1 MQLNKDIV
9 REIRSKLQ
17 NLIDEN
23 VGIRI
28 DDILND
34 YEIHVG
40 NANFSETEVTFK
52 LTVKVQGSKPKE
64 ELELENYLSYNP
76 KLDNEKV
83 VQFKG
88 MDLKLVG
95 FKPINRKYP
104 FILQDMKT
112 SKRYKFPTDW
122 VYSQMSK
129 AVSYTHLRAHET

>member
-9 REIRSKLQ
+9 RNIRGKLQ

-23 VGIRI
+23 TGSHML
-28 DDILND
+28 DD

-64 ELELENYLSYNP
+64 ELELETYLSYNP
-76 KLDNEKV
+76 KLDNQKI

-129 AVSYTHLRAHET
+129 EVG

>member
-9 REIRSKLQ
+9 RNIRGKLQ

-129 AVSYTHLRAHET
+129 EVG

>member
-9 REIRSKLQ
+9 RNIRGKLQ

-23 VGIRI
+23 TGSHML
-28 DDILND
+28 DD

-76 KLDNEKV
+76 KLDNQKI

-129 AVSYTHLRAHET
+129 EVG

>member
-1 MQLNKDIV
+1 MQLNKDII
-9 REIRSKLQ
+9 REIRSRLQ

-76 KLDNEKV
+76 KLDNEKI

-129 AVSYTHLRAHET
+129 EVG

>member
-1 MQLNKDIV
+1 MQLNKDI
-9 REIRSKLQ
+9 IRNIRGKLQ

-64 ELELENYLSYNP
+64 ELELETYLSYNP
-76 KLDNEKV
+76 KLDNEKI

-129 AVSYTHLRAHET
+129 EVG

>member
-1 MQLNKDIV
+1 MQLIKDIV
-9 REIRSKLQ
+9 RNIRGKLR

-23 VGIRI
+23 TGSHML
-28 DDILND
+28 DD

-76 KLDNEKV
+76 KLDNEKI

-129 AVSYTHLRAHET
+129 EVG

>member
-1 MQLNKDIV
+1 MQLNKDI
-9 REIRSKLQ
+9 IRNIRGKLQ

-23 VGIRI
+23 TGSHML
-28 DDILND
+28 DD

-40 NANFSETEVTFK
+40 NASFSETEVTFK

-76 KLDNEKV
+76 KLYNQKV

-129 AVSYTHLRAHET
+129 EVG

>member
-40 NANFSETEVTFK
+40 NASFSETEVTFK

-64 ELELENYLSYNP
+64 ELE
-76 KLDNEKV
+76 
-83 VQFKG
+83 
-88 MDLKLVG
+88 
-95 FKPINRKYP
+95 
-104 FILQDMKT
+104 
-112 SKRYKFPTDW
+112 
-122 VYSQMSK
+122 
-129 AVSYTHLRAHET
+129 

>member
-1 MQLNKDIV
+1 MLD
-9 REIRSKLQ
+9 
-17 NLIDEN
+17 
-23 VGIRI
+23 
-28 DDILND
+28 D

-40 NANFSETEVTFK
+40 NASFSETEVTFK

-76 KLDNEKV
+76 KLDHEKV

-104 FILQDMKT
+104 FILQDMNT

-129 AVSYTHLRAHET
+129 EVG

>member
-9 REIRSKLQ
+9 RNIRGKLQ

-23 VGIRI
+23 TGSHML
-28 DDILND
+28 DD

-129 AVSYTHLRAHET
+129 EVG

>member
-9 REIRSKLQ
+9 RNIRGKLQ

-23 VGIRI
+23 TGSHML
-28 DDILND
+28 DD

-40 NANFSETEVTFK
+40 NASFSETEVTFK

-129 AVSYTHLRAHET
+129 EVG

>member
-1 MQLNKDIV
+1 MQLNKAI
-9 REIRSKLQ
+9 IRNIRGKLQ

-23 VGIRI
+23 TGLHML
-28 DDILND
+28 DD

-40 NANFSETEVTFK
+40 NASFSETEVTFK

-76 KLDNEKV
+76 KLDHEKV

-129 AVSYTHLRAHET
+129 EVG

>member
-1 MQLNKDIV
+1 MQLNKDI
-9 REIRSKLQ
+9 IRNIRGKLQ

-23 VGIRI
+23 TGSHML
-28 DDILND
+28 DD

-76 KLDNEKV
+76 KLDNEKI

-129 AVSYTHLRAHET
+129 EVG

>member
-9 REIRSKLQ
+9 REIRIKLQ

-95 FKPINRKYP
+95 FKRINRKYP

-129 AVSYTHLRAHET
+129 EVG

>member
-9 REIRSKLQ
+9 RNIRGKLQ

-23 VGIRI
+23 TGSHML
-28 DDILND
+28 DD

-76 KLDNEKV
+76 KLDNEKI

-104 FILQDMKT
+104 FILEDMKT

-129 AVSYTHLRAHET
+129 EVG

>member
-1 MQLNKDIV
+1 MQLNKDI
-9 REIRSKLQ
+9 IRNIRGKLQ
-17 NLIDEN
+17 NPIDEN
-23 VGIRI
+23 TGSHML
-28 DDILND
+28 DD

-40 NANFSETEVTFK
+40 NASFSETEVTFK

-104 FILQDMKT
+104 FILEDMKT

-129 AVSYTHLRAHET
+129 EVG

>member
-9 REIRSKLQ
+9 RNIRGKLQ

-23 VGIRI
+23 TGSHML
-28 DDILND
+28 DD

-76 KLDNEKV
+76 KLDNDKV

-129 AVSYTHLRAHET
+129 EVG

>member
-1 MQLNKDIV
+1 MQLNKDMV

-129 AVSYTHLRAHET
+129 EVG

>member
-9 REIRSKLQ
+9 REIRGKLQ

-129 AVSYTHLRAHET
+129 EVG

>member
-9 REIRSKLQ
+9 RNIRGKLQ

-23 VGIRI
+23 TGSHML
-28 DDILND
+28 DD

-76 KLDNEKV
+76 KLDNEKI

-129 AVSYTHLRAHET
+129 EVG

>member
-1 MQLNKDIV
+1 MQLNKDI
-9 REIRSKLQ
+9 IRNIRGKLQ

-23 VGIRI
+23 TGSHML
-28 DDILND
+28 DD

-40 NANFSETEVTFK
+40 NASFSETEVTFK
-52 LTVKVQGSKPKE
+52 LTVKVQGSKQKE
-64 ELELENYLSYNP
+64 ELELENYISYNP

-104 FILQDMKT
+104 FILEDMKT

-129 AVSYTHLRAHET
+129 EVG